1 MKKRAIKS
9 IDLHRLKTIFN
20 KDITD
25 TLKKH
30 KLPLIASFVVV
41 LLACIGIIVSYA
53 FYQVIDKTPV
63 IGGSTGEIADLDI
76 RVMAEERD
84 ANGNGVGTYA
94 LYPYIPEAGYAYN
107 SSKSYCTNGSTI
119 TYHPTTFDAD
129 ITAYG
134 HDVCYLY
141 FDSTANLDLTLN
153 VYAENI
159 NSDGVGTGEYTKL
172 ETTSLPSIGYTL
184 NTSESGCENGSTLT
198 YLDEENMFSID
209 ASGKD
214 VCTAYMDAMDVDIQ
228 LKIYLQSKSGSPTY
242 YEAKEIPSNVFY
254 DLNTSKSACT
264 GTSTL
269 SIKNQKVVISATS
282 RTSCVAYLDVSNG
295 PILESMSNTV
305 SGQNVTIKLTNS
317 NIGSTPTKYYY
328 SSNNG
333 ESYVSSTSSSYTFS
347 NLEPLTEYTFKAY
360 SVDASGKESAIMTT
374 TAETDY
380 VYNGVFAYR
389 NSAQSKT
396 IEVSGYYYLQVWGAQ
411 GGYRRSSTYAGK
423 GGYSKGYVYLN
434 QGDII
439 YIYTGGAGGSGTS
452 GCGSTICKG
461 GYNGGGY
468 RYKYYGGGGGTDI
481 RINSTSLYA
490 RVIVAGGGGSDGATN
505 KKGMYGGGTKGGSST
520 ENYTANT
527 NYCGKG
533 GTQTYSGYSA
543 SYTITTQ
550 ATSGLNSN
558 SKNYYAGGFGF
569 GGGGVY
575 LSSGYGGAGGGGWY
589 GGSGN
594 VPDSS
599 GDDDRGGGGGSGYV
613 YTSSTAS
620 SYPSGCLL
628 NSSYYMSNAATYAGN
643 TSFESTTGGSETGHS
658 DNGYAKVTYVGKTLP

>member
-184 NTSESGCENGSTLT
+184 NTNKSGCENGSTLT

-317 NIGSTPTKYYY
+317 NIGTNPTKYYY

-360 SVDASGKESAIMTT
+360 SVDASGKQSAIMTT

-411 GGYRRSSTYAGK
+411 GGYRSSSTYAGK

-575 LSSGYGGAGGGGWY
+575 LSNGYGGAGGGGWY

-658 DNGYAKVTYVGKTLP
+658 GNGYAKVTYVGKTLP

>member
-184 NTSESGCENGSTLT
+184 NTNKSGCENGSTLT

-228 LKIYLQSKSGSPTY
+228 LKIYLQSKSGSATY
-242 YEAKEIPSNVFY
+242 YEAKEIPSNVFF

-269 SIKNQKVVISATS
+269 SIKNQKVVIAATS
-282 RTSCVAYLDVSNG
+282 RTSCVAYLDVSSG

-360 SVDASGKESAIMTT
+360 SVDASGKQSAIMTT

-452 GCGSTICKG
+452 GCGSAICKG

-658 DNGYAKVTYVGKTLP
+658 GNGYAKVTYVGKTLP

>member
-107 SSKSYCTNGSTI
+107 SSKSYCTNGSII

-184 NTSESGCENGSTLT
+184 NTNKSGCENGSTLT

-317 NIGSTPTKYYY
+317 NIGTNPTKYYY

-411 GGYRRSSTYAGK
+411 GGYRSSSTYAGK

-658 DNGYAKVTYVGKTLP
+658 GNGYAKVTYVGKTLP